1 MNQPK
6 PIICK
11 TPQQKGRV
19 ERAALSESSVKDL
32 KRLEDIV
39 SYLSLAMYEYGRKIQ
54 D

>member
-19 ERAALSESSVKDL
+19 ERAALSVKDL
-32 KRLEDIV
+32 KRLDIV

>member
-19 ERAALSESSVKDL
+19 ERAALSYLSKISKDL
-32 KRLEDIV
+32 I
-39 SYLSLAMYEYGRKIQ
+39 SYRIFYHLLCTNMAEKFRI
-54 D
+54 